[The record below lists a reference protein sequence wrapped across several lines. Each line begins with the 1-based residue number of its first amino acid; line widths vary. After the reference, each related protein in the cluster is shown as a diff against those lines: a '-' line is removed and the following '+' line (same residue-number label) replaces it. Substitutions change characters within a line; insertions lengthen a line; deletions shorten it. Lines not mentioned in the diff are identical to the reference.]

1 MSRDLPLKGHCL
13 LCNTCKICK
22 FTVTEMYFMELVCHI
37 APLAILW
44 MMAGFGRNW
53 CCHARQQSLMNCKP
67 VYLRQQEHTLE
78 NTLILVLGKVC
89 IQNSSNG
96 NIKVAQT
103 ELLIEAEMHLHSWE
117 KRGHSPSSTHCPT
130 AISELLQWRA
140 ALGLLYMMP
149 TFLPAHSHL
158 CPRKIK
164 PAAAQWLSKQAI
176 PCSGSVS
183 PGHSSS
189 GNPKPPG

>member
-1 MSRDLPLKGHCL
+1 
-13 LCNTCKICK
+13 
-22 FTVTEMYFMELVCHI
+22 
-37 APLAILW
+37 
-44 MMAGFGRNW
+44 
-53 CCHARQQSLMNCKP
+53 MNCKP

-130 AISELLQWRA
+130 AISELLQ
-140 ALGLLYMMP
+140 
-149 TFLPAHSHL
+149 
-158 CPRKIK
+158 
-164 PAAAQWLSKQAI
+164 
-176 PCSGSVS
+176 
-183 PGHSSS
+183 
-189 GNPKPPG
+189 